1 MRIEKMN
8 PDADL
13 YQGYSDDLVRVV
25 EAQKCADRPCS
36 GCDIPCTPHKSP
48 TCACGCKPGCA
59 QALQKMSSDGER
71 FPIEEGIAPLVLAFL
86 QLREFT
92 PCWSCGGHEAEAG
105 RDARPPRLIFYTRST
120 LYPALI
126 AEAVSALLF
135 RGKLACPWEVV
146 VTPVGNM
153 LDATYTLQPNLA
165 AGEDPTLVQ
174 LKVDART
181 IAENLEAEV
190 GNAAVR
196 YQAELQAALKK
207 PVPELT

>member
-25 EAQKCADRPCS
+25 EAQKCADRPCTN
-36 GCDIPCTPHKSP
+36 CDVPCAAHKSP
-48 TCACGCKPGCA
+48 TCACGCTLSCA
-59 QALQKMSSDGER
+59 QAPQKMSSDGEK
-71 FPIEEGIAPLVLAFL
+71 FPIEDGIAPLVLAFL

-105 RDARPPRLIFYTRST
+105 RDARPPRVIFYARST

-126 AEAVSALLF
+126 SEAVSTLSF
-135 RGKLACPWEVV
+135 QRKLTCPWEVV

-165 AGEDPTLVQ
+165 AGEDPTLAQ
-174 LKVDART
+174 LKIDART
-181 IAENLEAEV
+181 IAESLEKEV
-190 GNAAVR
+190 VDAAFR
-196 YQAELQAALKK
+196 YQAELQTALKT
-207 PVPELT
+207 PVPKLT